1 MLRAAS
7 RGMVECRE
15 GHGILSLAGALT
27 GFASTAAYGSV
38 VAEHVSDSVWDEN
51 GAGPIF
57 SPSGPNA
64 GLCGAAEGFPIA
76 DHSLTQSVIPI
87 RSMPCPIAPT
97 NTSSWPTATARIYF
111 FLGKTVGKLTSKNR
125 VPSSAAIRLPTS
137 VLATKIPLLAGLA
150 IASYMTDITK
160 IFGSKTAFLEDEKR
174 FSADISGNARLRL
187 DTRRR

>member
-1 MLRAAS
+1 MSILKVLGCYARAS
-7 RGMVECRE
+7 RGMVECRA

-38 VAEHVSDSVWDEN
+38 IGEHVSDSVWDEN

-76 DHSLTQSVIPI
+76 DHTLARQPVIPI

-97 NTSSWPTATARIYF
+97 NASSRPMATARIYF

-125 VPSSAAIRLPTS
+125 APSSAAIRLPTS
-137 VLATKIPLLAGLA
+137 VLATKIPLLAGL
-150 IASYMTDITK
+150 
-160 IFGSKTAFLEDEKR
+160 GR
-174 FSADISGNARLRL
+174 AR
-187 DTRRR
+187 